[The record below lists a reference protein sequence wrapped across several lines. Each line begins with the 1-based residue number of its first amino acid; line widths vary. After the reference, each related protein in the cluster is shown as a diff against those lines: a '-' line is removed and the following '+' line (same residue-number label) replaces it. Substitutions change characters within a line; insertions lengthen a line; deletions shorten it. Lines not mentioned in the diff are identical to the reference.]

1 MKPWPLKVFDLQLA
15 LRAALASGLSVAV
28 AELMSLQ
35 YPIYAM
41 ISAVLVT
48 DLVPAQSRRLAVPR
62 LAATVL
68 GTLLGAS
75 INSVLPTNVWT
86 LLLGILSAM
95 LLSDLLKLRHAA
107 KVAGYICGV
116 VLLIDH
122 GDQPWFYAFV
132 RMVETLL
139 GIAAAVLVS
148 VLPKLVPL
156 DRSS

>member
-1 MKPWPLKVFDLQLA
+1 MKPWPIKLFDLQLA

-48 DLVPAQSRRLAVPR
+48 DLVPAQSRKLAVPR

-68 GTLLGAS
+68 GTLMGAS

-86 LLLGILSAM
+86 LLFGILSAM
-95 LLSDLLKLRHAA
+95 LLSDLLRLRHAA

-116 VLLIDH
+116 VLLDH

-148 VLPKLVPL
+148 LLPKLVPH

>member
-1 MKPWPLKVFDLQLA
+1 MKPWPIKLFDLQLA

-48 DLVPAQSRRLAVPR
+48 DLVPAQSRKLAVPR

-75 INSVLPTNVWT
+75 INTVLPTNVWT
-86 LLLGILSAM
+86 LLFGILSAM
-95 LLSDLLKLRHAA
+95 LLSDLLRLRHAA

-116 VLLIDH
+116 VLLDH

-148 VLPKLVPL
+148 LLPKLVPH

>member
-1 MKPWPLKVFDLQLA
+1 MKPLPLKFFDVQLA

-48 DLVPAQSRRLAVPR
+48 DLVPEQSRKLAVPR

-68 GTLLGAS
+68 GTALGAS

-95 LLSDLLKLRHAA
+95 LLSDLLRLRHAA

-116 VLLIDH
+116 VLLDH

-148 VLPKLVPL
+148 LLPKLIRV

>member
-1 MKPWPLKVFDLQLA
+1 MKPWPIKFVDLQLA
-15 LRAALASGLSVAV
+15 LRAALAAGLSVAV
-28 AELMSLQ
+28 AQLVSLP

-48 DLVPAQSRRLAVPR
+48 DLVAAQSRKLAVPR

-75 INSVLPTNVWT
+75 INSLLPTNVWT

-95 LLSDLLKLRHAA
+95 LLSDLLRLRHAA

-116 VLLIDH
+116 VLLDH
-122 GDQPWFYAFV
+122 GDQPWAYAAV
-132 RMVETLL
+132 RMVETLV

-148 VLPKLVPL
+148 LLPKLIQL
-156 DRSS
+156 DRSP